1 MASTP
6 AYPYHAARR
15 AAATA
20 RTMEAIV
27 AVGKDAFE
35 RRGWSGA
42 TMRGVPGQAGVSVK
56 TAEAPCRTKA
66 ELLKQAVDYAIAGD
80 LRLHRDPRPQLIRLR
95 SLVRNFYHK
104 MPLYEPGPPG
114 IEDRPVPPTP
124 EGHVPTRAAQ
134 PANQHSEQDDL
145 QPRYTQLAPEPAAG
159 FAASRFMWLGRRRS

>member
-1 MASTP
+1 MKDGVKPP

-20 RTMEAIV
+20 RTLEAIV

-56 TAEAPCRTKA
+56 TAEAPCRSKA

-80 LRLHRDPRPQLIRLR
+80 LRLHRHPLPSAACRDGGRARCARHARPARQPRPLAHRQRRPQLVRLR
-95 SLVRNFYHK
+95 S
-104 MPLYEPGPPG
+104 PGPEILP
-114 IEDRPVPPTP
+114 
-124 EGHVPTRAAQ
+124 H
-134 PANQHSEQDDL
+134 H
-145 QPRYTQLAPEPAAG
+145 
-159 FAASRFMWLGRRRS
+159 F